1 MRNYTL
7 FQFTLKF
14 GKIGHLPIFCFFFF
28 SFYGIST
35 HHETSLKTGV
45 VNMEMYF
52 WYYFIENLGKKD
64 FKFWKMPE
72 SWKRGKR
79 KKSKSNGR
87 QRGKWEETRSN

>member
-1 MRNYTL
+1 
-7 FQFTLKF
+7 
-14 GKIGHLPIFCFFFF
+14 
-28 SFYGIST
+28 
-35 HHETSLKTGV
+35 
-45 VNMEMYF
+45 MEMYF